1 MIFYKYSNML
11 LFIFVVILLFGT
23 SWHVYIWS
31 DFFSKHIVYAF
42 FIIIINALLLWIITK
57 KINHFIRENTLK
69 NILKDMNSY
78 MNPEIALS
86 KYESCIVDWKQ
97 IKTPIRSI
105 YRLILNHPLKI
116 WNYHLAEEIG
126 YDKLSKSWKLLS
138 ESGKWQL
145 YTGPV
150 VPDDVPIGECRQC
163 NHQIYNDD
171 LEELNDKEMGLVCIE
186 CGSTDL
192 DFGKT

>member
-1 MIFYKYSNML
+1 
-11 LFIFVVILLFGT
+11 
-23 SWHVYIWS
+23 
-31 DFFSKHIVYAF
+31 
-42 FIIIINALLLWIITK
+42 
-57 KINHFIRENTLK
+57 
-69 NILKDMNSY
+69 
-78 MNPEIALS
+78 
-86 KYESCIVDWKQ
+86 
-97 IKTPIRSI
+97 
-105 YRLILNHPLKI
+105 
-116 WNYHLAEEIG
+116 LAEEIG